1 MSKKNTDKQ
10 QASSLVL
17 AAIAKALKPIVRLLL
32 HYGIGYPQLIA
43 LLKHLY
49 VSIAE
54 DELNTPI
61 KRISD
66 SRITLLTG
74 VHRKDVARL
83 RNVTPEE
90 QGELTK
96 SFLGDAS
103 SDSTASLGARLVA
116 EWLANPRFLEG
127 RIGGNP
133 PAPLA
138 IRATENGDHP
148 DFQELVEKI
157 CKKDMRPRS
166 VLDEWLRLGIV
177 SITGEYV
184 TLNTEAFAPTK
195 GLDEKAYFF
204 GRNIQ
209 DHVEAGASNLRG
221 TAAPFFDR
229 SVFYDRLSLQSIDEL
244 TALSKKGASALLTQ
258 INSRAHSLQ
267 ERDNQQRDNQQT
279 LASGSSPELASS
291 HAADASG
298 KAKSQEQFRFNLGI
312 FNYHTASEQHAETS
326 SDD

>member
-1 MSKKNTDKQ
+1 MSQQNTDKQ

-49 VSIAE
+49 VGIAE
-54 DELNTPI
+54 EELNTPV

-83 RNVTPEE
+83 RNVSPEE

-103 SDSTASLGARLVA
+103 TDSTASLGARLVA

-127 RIGGNP
+127 GIDGNP

-138 IRATENGDHP
+138 IRTIENSDHP

-157 CKKDMRPRS
+157 CKKDMRARS

-221 TAAPFFDR
+221 TTAPFFDR

-267 ERDNQQRDNQQT
+267 ERDNPPA
-279 LASGSSPELASS
+279 LASGSSPELASG
-291 HAADASG
+291 HAPDASS

-312 FNYHTASEQHAETS
+312 FNYHTASEQKAETS

>member
-1 MSKKNTDKQ
+1 MSQQNTDKQ

-49 VSIAE
+49 VDVAE
-54 DELNTPI
+54 EELNTPI

-83 RNVTPEE
+83 RNVSLEE

-96 SFLGDAS
+96 NFLGDAS

-127 RIGGNP
+127 RLDGNP

-157 CKKDMRPRS
+157 CKKDMRARS

-177 SITGEYV
+177 SITGEHV

-267 ERDNQQRDNQQT
+267 ERDNPPA
-279 LASGSSPELASS
+279 LASGSSPELASGR
-291 HAADASG
+291 APDASN
-298 KAKSQEQFRFNLGI
+298 KAKSQEHFRFNLGI
-312 FNYHTASEQHAETS
+312 FNYHTASEQQAETS